1 MYSILKN
8 KIPNCTILTK
18 KKKNKKKYRITLYS
32 SVERFRESVLRETF
46 EFPSKQQSNK
56 RP

>member
-18 KKKNKKKYRITLYS
+18 KKRIRKNTELLYS